1 LWQPEGLEN
10 GRLAGHIRG
19 MARGI
24 WTTEYFTCPNCGMAY
39 SATMEQHPDKHS
51 GSFNCTVCEV
61 EVHAWSGAY
70 DFFGWK
76 IDQTKSPVFGK
87 KK

>member
-1 LWQPEGLEN
+1 LWQSEGLEN

-24 WTTEYFTCPNCGMAY
+24 WTTEYFSCPDCGMNY
-39 SATMEQHPDKHS
+39 SATKEQHPDKHS
-51 GSFNCTVCEV
+51 GSFDCKVCGA
-61 EVHAWSGAY
+61 EVHAWSGVY

-76 IDQTKSPVFGK
+76 IDQMGSPVFGK

>member
-1 LWQPEGLEN
+1 
-10 GRLAGHIRG
+10 
-19 MARGI
+19 
-24 WTTEYFTCPNCGMAY
+24 
-39 SATMEQHPDKHS
+39 MEQHPDKHS